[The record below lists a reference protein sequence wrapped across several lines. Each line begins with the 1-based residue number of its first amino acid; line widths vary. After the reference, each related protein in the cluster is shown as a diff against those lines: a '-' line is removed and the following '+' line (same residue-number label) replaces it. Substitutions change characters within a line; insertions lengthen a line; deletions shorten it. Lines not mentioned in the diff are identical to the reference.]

1 VEPAAFPAPGWCSPS
16 PIRAPDAGPLAGL
29 AGRHRG
35 TVATGMRMSV
45 PRPALLGSASPH
57 TAAAL
62 AGEVPLP
69 AYRPDVIG
77 TRLA

>member
-1 VEPAAFPAPGWCSPS
+1 MSELILPPPTWHLEGDAIGAFTGVPVAERERLPGGARGLP
-16 PIRAPDAGPLAGL
+16 GPGL
-29 AGRHRG
+29 G
-35 TVATGMRMSV
+35 
-45 PRPALLGSASPH
+45 

-62 AGEVPLP
+62 AGKIPLP